1 LVSTSATSLR
11 VPSSSSQSHVEC
23 AFDHIF
29 TAESTQADVY
39 ASVQPLVADVLEG
52 YNATI
57 FAYGQT
63 GTGKTHTIL
72 GMHDTE
78 LAAPSRSSTPDLT
91 LFAPSW
97 GIIPRALIQLV
108 DSTVSNRDC
117 TISCAYLQIYN
128 EKIFDLLTDKKRQK
142 PLMLREA
149 LDGTTDMVVQGL
161 STYPITSLP
170 DVMAFLKRGYDL

>member
-1 LVSTSATSLR
+1 MDPANITV
-11 VPSSSSQSHVEC
+11 C

-142 PLMLREA
+142 PLMLREV